1 LSHFDKPSTET
12 IKNAEQLKVVNELF
26 AINRD
31 IDPDYNYLQAKQ
43 LMSVNYILPNE
54 FKDCIKNPSITSN
67 NFSILHFNARSL
79 VNKIDNVIN
88 FLDELAFEFAILA
101 VTETW
106 ANSDNDSRLN
116 IPGYKLYNKNRPSKR
131 GGGVAAYI
139 KESLCFVA
147 RNDLD
152 QYYSDEFEFLC
163 VKVLQGK
170 FHNNIV
176 VIYRPPNANIAVFT
190 DTYNKLM
197 TKLSK
202 EKCVTYVAGDFNI
215 NLLNYETHNDTN
227 CFLNTAFEH
236 HHYPVITR
244 PTRFGDTRST
254 LIDNIFTN
262 NPSCDYVAGLFITD
276 LSDHLP
282 IFYIASNKLHVNC
295 KTTRQKEIR
304 SVTDASVNSFLSKLQ
319 TVKWDVLNDIGNV
332 NERYNQFIELLE
344 SMYNEAFPVK
354 IINITDTKSKRS
366 RKPWITSGLM
376 KSICNKNKL
385 YKKFITSRTEA
396 DNTNY
401 KRYRNKLTHLL
412 RCAKS
417 NYYLKKFTEV
427 QQDIG
432 ETWKLI
438 KQVVNE
444 NRAPIE
450 AIETLTINNSETT
463 NMQNIVNHFNA
474 YFTNV
479 GKSLAEKVP
488 QSRGNHSDTITAH
501 YTVSDAMFIKPTDK
515 TEISNIVHNL
525 KLKKSTGHD
534 GFSTKVIKAVID
546 CIAQPFADIC
556 NLSFSSAVFPDKLK
570 IAKICPVYKS
580 EDKKMSVIIGRF
592 QSSLYSL
599 KYLKK

>member
-1 LSHFDKPSTET
+1 MATASEVKRLCAVCRYAVHKGQKSLYCDVCNYWLHLQCSELDETEYLRLSALREPWYCKVCLEGMFPFNCIDNNVQYKCCLYNLSHFDKPSTET

-227 CFLNTAFEH
+227 CF
-236 HHYPVITR
+236 
-244 PTRFGDTRST
+244 
-254 LIDNIFTN
+254 
-262 NPSCDYVAGLFITD
+262 
-276 LSDHLP
+276 
-282 IFYIASNKLHVNC
+282 
-295 KTTRQKEIR
+295 
-304 SVTDASVNSFLSKLQ
+304 
-319 TVKWDVLNDIGNV
+319 
-332 NERYNQFIELLE
+332 
-344 SMYNEAFPVK
+344 
-354 IINITDTKSKRS
+354 
-366 RKPWITSGLM
+366 
-376 KSICNKNKL
+376 
-385 YKKFITSRTEA
+385 
-396 DNTNY
+396 
-401 KRYRNKLTHLL
+401 
-412 RCAKS
+412 
-417 NYYLKKFTEV
+417 
-427 QQDIG
+427 
-432 ETWKLI
+432 
-438 KQVVNE
+438 
-444 NRAPIE
+444 
-450 AIETLTINNSETT
+450 
-463 NMQNIVNHFNA
+463 
-474 YFTNV
+474 
-479 GKSLAEKVP
+479 
-488 QSRGNHSDTITAH
+488 
-501 YTVSDAMFIKPTDK
+501 
-515 TEISNIVHNL
+515 
-525 KLKKSTGHD
+525 
-534 GFSTKVIKAVID
+534 
-546 CIAQPFADIC
+546 
-556 NLSFSSAVFPDKLK
+556 
-570 IAKICPVYKS
+570 
-580 EDKKMSVIIGRF
+580 
-592 QSSLYSL
+592 
-599 KYLKK
+599 